1 VRRKVGKTH
10 CSLVNSD
17 VKLCDNR
24 CGVRSILPSRAIKA
38 IMEGRCIERNVTEV
52 RLASSNHAAALVG
65 GSLRDFAP
73 RPLSVRRARAWLT
86 GDGVF
91 GDV

>member
-1 VRRKVGKTH
+1 
-10 CSLVNSD
+10 
-17 VKLCDNR
+17 
-24 CGVRSILPSRAIKA
+24 
-38 IMEGRCIERNVTEV
+38 MEGRCIERNVTEV